1 MDYLLTYEQ
10 LVLKYGKISQ
20 LAYDENLKI
29 GTVLKGLPNE
39 LRKHILVGLRPDTKY
54 EEIRTR
60 LLEYERSTQSWNA
73 ENILQSFSMDSMY
86 KSSSNNSN
94 YQGPQPMEIDR
105 INGKGQDKGK
115 GKGKGKGKFGKGGK
129 GQDGY
134 PFGKGRGRGS
144 DHKGHGRDGKGRGRS
159 SFTAKGARAVGEY
172 GCGKSKGKGKD
183 SKGKSKF
190 EGTCYNCGK
199 TGHKAS
205 ECYQKNVRSV
215 DEVQEDWN
223 AATASS
229 SQQTP
234 QGSTTRTVAAEAA
247 PRTRR
252 ITDVVEEDEEINF
265 LHLSREFDELM
276 RGACL
281 RCIWIDLSDGE
292 NEEHG
297 SPDAVFSWMKSDV
310 EFYGT
315 STQKEFDLTLG
326 DELEDF
332 GKPLEDFSSS
342 KDWYEDPGR
351 EDPVESSLRGRE
363 DPVESSLRGR
373 EDPVES
379 SLRGREDPLESNLRG
394 REDPVAVN
402 SCEREGN
409 LDVGLRARMMRVDVG
424 NWPNC
429 EVVLDSGADCH
440 VLPMSWSQDV
450 GETSKMEY
458 LLKDAQGNVIP
469 TCPVRQNVVFEF
481 TKENGKKLRIVDVAA
496 CGNVT
501 QPLFAVGKMWKLG
514 WSTVHEDG
522 SLWLKKS
529 GVRVPIYLEKNSSMA
544 SMSIYKVTQEKSQD
558 PMKLRPV
565 TLADPLREDL
575 KDNLYAEGWFALKSG
590 NPARFDWE
598 TNKTYDPTGCFPARF
613 YEDVTGDD
621 EEDYFPYR
629 TTFVG
634 NYVDASA
641 EELEVNWSSLDIF
654 GCAEEWKRRE
664 TVEFDRR
671 FDVVVTLL
679 ERTVKGPEEYGL
691 WTPLGKREKKKEV
704 VEESEEVA
712 VEPNAS
718 GSSGAPILKEDE
730 TESLVIG
737 HLKITPESSL
747 KEMKEAC
754 KFMFLSK
761 HGSKELPWK
770 RLKKECAVGKMK
782 VAVQISEDVRKEF
795 EREPIP
801 ESLPALP
808 DQETIEKHEL
818 THLPRAPWCEACQ
831 AAKSREDNFEESE
844 KPQRPVFSLDYMF
857 TGTRN
862 EENPKEPKDP
872 LAIQLVGVD
881 SDTKFMLSLPV
892 PLKGGEATIM
902 AATKEVVRVLALL
915 GYEDVVLRT
924 DTEPVMLSIRKNVQ
938 LVRNRQGLKTELQ
951 DGAPDQHQG
960 LQVERYVQTIRNLA
974 KTLLATVEQR
984 SGCKVG
990 SDVPLY
996 SWAFRHAAWL
1006 QNRFHVGRDGRTAFE
1021 VVVDPLQRKA
1031 STVCVS
1037 RGS

>member
-1 MDYLLTYEQ
+1 
-10 LVLKYGKISQ
+10 
-20 LAYDENLKI
+20 
-29 GTVLKGLPNE
+29 
-39 LRKHILVGLRPDTKY
+39 
-54 EEIRTR
+54 
-60 LLEYERSTQSWNA
+60 
-73 ENILQSFSMDSMY
+73 
-86 KSSSNNSN
+86 
-94 YQGPQPMEIDR
+94 ME
-105 INGKGQDKGK
+105 
-115 GKGKGKGKFGKGGK
+115 
-129 GQDGY
+129 
-134 PFGKGRGRGS
+134 
-144 DHKGHGRDGKGRGRS
+144 
-159 SFTAKGARAVGEY
+159 
-172 GCGKSKGKGKD
+172 
-183 SKGKSKF
+183 
-190 EGTCYNCGK
+190 
-199 TGHKAS
+199 
-205 ECYQKNVRSV
+205 
-215 DEVQEDWN
+215 
-223 AATASS
+223 
-229 SQQTP
+229 
-234 QGSTTRTVAAEAA
+234 
-247 PRTRR
+247 
-252 ITDVVEEDEEINF
+252 
-265 LHLSREFDELM
+265 
-276 RGACL
+276 
-281 RCIWIDLSDGE
+281 
-292 NEEHG
+292 
-297 SPDAVFSWMKSDV
+297 
-310 EFYGT
+310 
-315 STQKEFDLTLG
+315 
-326 DELEDF
+326 
-332 GKPLEDFSSS
+332 
-342 KDWYEDPGR
+342 DWYEEFGR
-351 EDPVESSLRGRE
+351 EDPVESSLRGREDPVENSLRGREDPVENGLRGRE

-373 EDPVES
+373 EDPVA
-379 SLRGREDPLESNLRG
+379 G
-394 REDPVAVN
+394 N
-402 SCEREGN
+402 SCGREGN

-481 TKENGKKLRIVDVAA
+481 TKENGKKLRIIDVAA

-522 SLWLKKS
+522 TLWLKKS
-529 GVRVPIYLEKNSSMA
+529 GVRVPIYMEKNSSMA
-544 SMSIYKVTQEKSQD
+544 SMSIYKVTQDKSQD

-565 TLADPLREDL
+565 TLADPLRDDL
-575 KDNLYAEGWFALKSG
+575 KDNLYVEGWFALKSG

-598 TNKTYDPTGCFPARF
+598 TNKTYDPTGCFPTRF
-613 YEDVTGDD
+613 YEDMRGDDD

-634 NYVDASA
+634 NYVDANE
-641 EELEVNWSSLDIF
+641 EELEVDWSSLDIF
-654 GCAEEWKRRE
+654 ECAEEWKRRE

-691 WTPLGKREKKKEV
+691 WTPLGRREKEKEV
-704 VEESEEVA
+704 AEESKEVA
-712 VEPNAS
+712 VKPNAS

-754 KFMFLSK
+754 KFLFLSK
-761 HGSKELPWK
+761 HGSKEILWK

-831 AAKSREDNFEESE
+831 AAKSREDNFEEGE

-892 PLKGGEATIM
+892 PLKEE
-902 AATKEVVRVLALL
+902 KL
-915 GYEDVVLRT
+915 
-924 DTEPVMLSIRKNVQ
+924 Q
-938 LVRNRQGLKTELQ
+938 LWQ
-951 DGAPDQHQG
+951 
-960 LQVERYVQTIRNLA
+960 
-974 KTLLATVEQR
+974 
-984 SGCKVG
+984 
-990 SDVPLY
+990 
-996 SWAFRHAAWL
+996 
-1006 QNRFHVGRDGRTAFE
+1006 
-1021 VVVDPLQRKA
+1021 QRKKLYA
-1031 STVCVS
+1031 C
-1037 RGS
+1037 